1 MSVSPFLDHICFL
14 AAFSFPVST
23 GRPSAPLV
31 SRGRKKSQ
39 PSACVG
45 IACSGRPRCTRR
57 RRVPC
62 PSGSRSI
69 STVLDPGGTIG
80 LSLQPQV
87 KTTRRDGITSTNF
100 PSTTSLSFMKS
111 TWNVPPARGS
121 SWASF
126 PFQRTYS
133 LGWVSSRKT
142 VSGRAAMVMTRSIAF
157 VSTVTAHPPLFFL
170 LRRLFQEAQ
179 ALVPVGLQIRAQ
191 LGDALGPRPV
201 EALCAIPSLAQE
213 TRLLQH

>member
-1 MSVSPFLDHICFL
+1 
-14 AAFSFPVST
+14 
-23 GRPSAPLV
+23 
-31 SRGRKKSQ
+31 
-39 PSACVG
+39 
-45 IACSGRPRCTRR
+45 
-57 RRVPC
+57 
-62 PSGSRSI
+62 
-69 STVLDPGGTIG
+69 
-80 LSLQPQV
+80 
-87 KTTRRDGITSTNF
+87 
-100 PSTTSLSFMKS
+100 MKS
-111 TWNVPPARGS
+111 TWNSPPARGS

-133 LGWVSSRKT
+133 LGSVSSRKT

-157 VSTVTAHPPLFFL
+157 VSTVTTRPPLFFL

-213 TRLLQH
+213 TRLLQHAQVLRDRRPGDREVARDLPRGQLGGPDQAEDLASVRFGDGAD